1 MSADKHQRHVLVL
14 PEDDPNRQMARGFL
28 LDQSVASR
36 RIQVLR
42 AAGDWRK
49 VLDSFGSDHVR
60 EMDRYPNRFM
70 VLLIDFDGQENRLAY
85 AKRVIPE
92 RLTERVFILGVLTE
106 PEDLK
111 RAGLGSYETIGQDLA
126 KGCREETDGIWGHDL
141 LRHNAGEVDRL
152 RERVRPILFQL

>member
-70 VLLIDFDGQENRLAY
+70 VLLIDFDGHEDRLAY
-85 AKRVIPE
+85 AMKAIPE

-111 RAGLGSYETIGQDLA
+111 RAGLGSYEEIGQDLA
-126 KGCREETDGIWGHDL
+126 KDCREDTDTTWGHDL
-141 LRHNAGEVDRL
+141 LRHNSGEVDRL
-152 RERVRPILFQL
+152 RDCVRPFLFQV